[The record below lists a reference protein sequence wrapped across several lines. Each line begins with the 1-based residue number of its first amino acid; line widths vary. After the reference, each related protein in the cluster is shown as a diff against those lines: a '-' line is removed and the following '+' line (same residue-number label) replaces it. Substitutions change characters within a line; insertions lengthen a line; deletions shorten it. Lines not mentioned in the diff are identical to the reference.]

1 MLNPD
6 KEEHNRILQLAERL
20 GYAIGD
26 SPLYRQLQ
34 EIDSR
39 LDADNETKQLLLD
52 YQLLAKRFE
61 EKSANKEEATSEQIR
76 LKRLLERRIRENPL
90 ILEFLRAQADF
101 AELMA
106 SVRKTL
112 QEAIGTKLKTEI

>member
-6 KEEHNRILQLAERL
+6 QEEVSRILELAERL
-20 GYAIGD
+20 GCAIGD

-34 EIDSR
+34 EIDR
-39 LDADNETKQLLLD
+39 KLDADSETKQLLLD

-61 EKSANKEEATSEQIR
+61 ERRSNKEKATSEQIR

-90 ILEFLRAQADF
+90 ILDFLRAQADF

-106 SVRKTL
+106 GVRKTL
-112 QEAIGTKLKTEI
+112 QKAIGTKLETGI

>member
-1 MLNPD
+1 MLNSD
-6 KEEHNRILQLAERL
+6 QEEVGRILQLAERL
-20 GYAIGD
+20 GCAIGA
-26 SPLYRQLQ
+26 SPLYRKLQ
-34 EIDSR
+34 EIDR
-39 LDADNETKQLLLD
+39 KLDADGETKQLLLD

-61 EKSANKEEATSEQIR
+61 EKRSSKEEATAEQVR

-106 SVRKTL
+106 GVRKTL
-112 QEAIGTKLKTEI
+112 QEAIGTKLETEI